1 MKLQR
6 KKVIRLSQQRRFVKY
21 FLLIFSPWAIAL
33 CVFFT
38 YLYLSEIEKVHALRL
53 ASERLNVN
61 MGKQAIHQE
70 FQMVMSD
77 LLILAEHNA
86 FYSDKRR
93 LSIDAYRALQNDFL
107 LVSETKGMYD
117 QIRFLNTNGQ
127 EIIRVNYN
135 QGSSSVVPIKSLQN
149 KGSRYYFTRSLETV
163 RKKVYVSPLDLNMEH
178 GKLEKPHK
186 PMIRFGTPVFNA
198 EDEKIGVLLFNYL
211 AEQLL
216 NNFSK
221 AVANIEDHVAIVNE
235 EGYWLKHPQSA
246 MEWGF
251 MLKHD
256 HNISKVYP
264 GSWKKILP
272 GEDGQFT
279 NDAGIFTFTTIHL
292 FQTLQMHNMRKNI
305 ERKQSVENEYQWKI
319 VSHVTR
325 DVINAENRVILTALV
340 KIAAPVFLLLL
351 LLSWGLSLARVKNK
365 QAKELLEHQATI
377 DTLTGLPN
385 RQLFQDRLSRALL
398 HSKRLHC
405 QFALLFIDLDKF
417 KVVNDTLGHAAGD
430 LLLQEVSMR
439 IKQVV
444 RESDTVA
451 RLGGDEFTVILNAI
465 AHHDD
470 IVRVAQLIV
479 KVLEQPFVLGEK
491 EANIGASIGIA
502 VFPDDGT
509 EDSSLLNSADSAM
522 YQAKQ
527 SGRNR
532 YCFFEDL
539 IIGTSNI

>member
-6 KKVIRLSQQRRFVKY
+6 EKIRLNQQRRFVKY

-33 CVFFT
+33 CAFFS
-38 YLYLSEIEKVHALRL
+38 YFYLSEIEKVHTLRL
-53 ASERLNVN
+53 ASERLNVD

-93 LSIDAYRALQNDFL
+93 LAIDAYRALQSDFL

-117 QIRFLNTNGQ
+117 QIRFLNMDGQ

-135 QGSSSVVPIKSLQN
+135 HGSSSVVPVKVLQN
-149 KGSRYYFTRSLETV
+149 KGGRYYFTKSLETV

-178 GKLEKPHK
+178 GKIEKPHK

-256 HNISKVYP
+256 HNMSKAYP
-264 GSWKKILP
+264 ASWGEILP
-272 GEDGQFT
+272 KEDGQFT
-279 NDAGIFTFTTIHL
+279 NDAGTFTFTTIHL
-292 FQTLQMHNMRKNI
+292 FQTLQMHNLRKNV
-305 ERKQSVENEYQWKI
+305 ERKQSAENEYQWKI
-319 VSHVTR
+319 ISHVTR
-325 DVINAENRVILTALV
+325 DAIHAENRSILIALV
-340 KIAAPVFLLLL
+340 KIAIPVFLLVLL
-351 LLSWGLSLARVKNK
+351 FSWGLSLARLKNK
-365 QAKELLEHQATI
+365 QAKELLEQQATI
-377 DTLTGLPN
+377 DILTGLPN
-385 RQLFQDRLSRALL
+385 RQLFQDRLARALL
-398 HSKRLHC
+398 HSKRLDC
-405 QFALLFIDLDKF
+405 RFALLFIDLDKF
-417 KVVNDTLGHAAGD
+417 KAVNDTLGHAAGD
-430 LLLQEVSMR
+430 LLLQEVSER
-439 IKQVV
+439 IQQVV

-465 AHHDD
+465 SHHDD
-470 IVRVAQLIV
+470 IIRVAKLIV
-479 KVLEQPFVLGEK
+479 KTLDQPFVLGGK

-509 EDSSLLNSADSAM
+509 EESSLLNSADSAM
-522 YQAKQ
+522 YQAKE

-539 IIGTSNI
+539 TIGTSNI